1 VPLPLFPVAVG
12 PYLPRRLEAIFTNF
26 WIRYIFL
33 KNRENINIFF
43 LKFLGREEERARLV
57 G

>member
-12 PYLPRRLEAIFTNF
+12 PYLPRRLEAIFANF

-33 KNRENINIFF
+33 KNHENINIFF